1 MKSSGL
7 QPWVQRI
14 GVLRPPD
21 LLDRNADRHP
31 RSVGNRTSVGQRRG
45 TPRSAQT
52 VVRLLHRPAGCRRR
66 RSELRMIAALLRIVH
81 VAPLRDVSRLVD
93 LQDDAHDRRDR
104 VRRNLLLDGNLLDRG
119 GHARH
124 KDPDHRTVECG
135 RRHLRLR
142 EDRSRSGRWAGRT
155 SGKKAY
161 RLFGVEA
168 ARTIY
173 RLYNHVRC
181 IVERGPKRRAD
192 KRCMQRI
199 DVAVSI
205 RQEK

>member
-1 MKSSGL
+1 MNIRYPIYEGVYRIL
-7 QPWVQRI
+7 TNNPQRI
-14 GVLRPPD
+14 
-21 LLDRNADRHP
+21 
-31 RSVGNRTSVGQRRG
+31 
-45 TPRSAQT
+45 
-52 VVRLLHRPAGCRRR
+52 
-66 RSELRMIAALLRIVH
+66 
-81 VAPLRDVSRLVD
+81 
-93 LQDDAHDRRDR
+93 
-104 VRRNLLLDGNLLDRG
+104 
-119 GHARH
+119 
-124 KDPDHRTVECG
+124 
-135 RRHLRLR
+135 RRHERPVRPLTQ
-142 EDRSRSGRWAGRT
+142 DRSRSGRWAGRT

>member
-1 MKSSGL
+1 MTRSTSLVSRLADGDAPVRL
-7 QPWVQRI
+7 DVEPHVHHSLHALLRETPVVADAHFGPRVEILVRIFPHEEQRI

-52 VVRLLHRPAGCRRR
+52 VVHLLHRPAGCRRR

-142 EDRSRSGRWAGRT
+142 EDRSRSG
-155 SGKKAY
+155 KQN
-161 RLFGVEA
+161 E
-168 ARTIY
+168 
-173 RLYNHVRC
+173 
-181 IVERGPKRRAD
+181 
-192 KRCMQRI
+192 
-199 DVAVSI
+199 
-205 RQEK
+205 